1 MNSLLSDEVIR
12 LEPMRVND
20 ANNLTY
26 LEMVNSPEITQFLSG
41 LGNKKLSS
49 TDLAELIKNY
59 DGQLFKI
66 YSKEYAFIG
75 TIGLSNIDKIE
86 RDCSFGIAIHPKFH
100 NHKFGKRAIWIM
112 LEYIFTDLDLDRVHL
127 TVLEN
132 NEKAKKIYKS
142 FGFSQEGIAP
152 DPVLKNGKYFNLE
165 IFVLLRSNYAREE
178 VK

>member
-66 YSKEYAFIG
+66 YSKEYAF
-75 TIGLSNIDKIE
+75 
-86 RDCSFGIAIHPKFH
+86 RH
-100 NHKFGKRAIWIM
+100 NWP
-112 LEYIFTDLDLDRVHL
+112 E
-127 TVLEN
+127 
-132 NEKAKKIYKS
+132 
-142 FGFSQEGIAP
+142 
-152 DPVLKNGKYFNLE
+152 
-165 IFVLLRSNYAREE
+165 
-178 VK
+178 

>member
-1 MNSLLSDEVIR
+1 
-12 LEPMRVND
+12 
-20 ANNLTY
+20 
-26 LEMVNSPEITQFLSG
+26 MVS
-41 LGNKKLSS
+41 
-49 TDLAELIKNY
+49 
-59 DGQLFKI
+59 
-66 YSKEYAFIG
+66 YSKYIQKNTPSG

-165 IFVLLRSNYAREE
+165 ILYCSDQTMQGRSKMNSYTQGQRRLSMPAIFRSKKSLKTFPVMLIEGTSLLF
-178 VK
+178 